1 MRIRDR
7 ADRLRAAR
15 AAPSESALGGGGHT
29 RRRRPAGSAAL
40 GRPNTT
46 RRARSS
52 ENALPAP
59 HLLRRIRDHA
69 DHLRA
74 ACMPQ
79 WASARGALM
88 GRRPGERRVARA
100 HRAAPR
106 PTGPAAEL
114 CAASAVTGQHIR
126 DHSDDERAAQAPQ
139 TPRTGGCSER
149 GRHGDQPA
157 RKFSRAPRRARETR
171 RGVLRRLR
179 RRQMMN
185 PRSCRPLARR
195 APASK
200 RVDCGAFQRSAASMH
215 AALARAPQ
223 RRAEPAAVPRR

>member
-1 MRIRDR
+1 MRIRDC
-7 ADRLRAAR
+7 ADCWLAAR
-15 AAPSESALGGGGHT
+15 AAPSESVLGGRGRT
-29 RRRRPAGSAAL
+29 QRRRPAGSAAFE
-40 GRPNTT
+40 RPNTT

-52 ENALPAP
+52 ERALPAP

-74 ACMPQ
+74 VCMPQ
-79 WASARGALM
+79 RASARGALM

-114 CAASAVTGQHIR
+114 CAAIAVTGQHIR
-126 DHSDDERAAQAPQ
+126 DHSDDERAAHAPQ

-149 GRHGDQPA
+149 GRHGDRPA
-157 RKFSRAPRRARETR
+157 RKLSRAPRRARETR

-185 PRSCRPLARR
+185 PRPRRPLACRVLV
-195 APASK
+195 SK
-200 RVDCGAFQRSAASMH
+200 RVNRGAFRRSEASTH
-215 AALARAPQ
+215 AALMSAPP
-223 RRAEPAAVPRR
+223 RHAEPASVPRR